1 MVQSSDLD
9 ERHISAA
16 HQALFREVNDRI
28 DELSSR
34 WTAPGAE
41 YICECRDAECTEA
54 VPLPGGAYREIR
66 SHAGCFLVLD
76 GHESAAVEDVIERNA
91 GYLVVKAL
99 HAGAEVPF
107 VHDPAYKERARAA
120 AGVNGAGART
130 RG

>member
-1 MVQSSDLD
+1 MVRRSDLD

-34 WTAPGAE
+34 WSAPGAE
-41 YICECRDAECTEA
+41 YICECRDAVCTEA
-54 VPLPGGAYREIR
+54 VLLPAGAYREIR
-66 SHAGCFLVLD
+66 SSAGCFLVLD
-76 GHESAAVEDVIERNA
+76 GHESAEVEDVIERND

-99 HAGAEVPF
+99 HAGAEVAF
-107 VHDPAYKERARAA
+107 VRDPAHKERARAA
-120 AGVNGAGART
+120 AGGNDAGART